1 MPHRRLISFLGF
13 LLLVMS
19 SQSMQMIEPAHAVCC
34 PPPRC
39 ACCWSYMVYG
49 SIKMQANGKA
59 VISTEKGSTT
69 VAVSQR
75 VQDAFK
81 KEDLIEDFGFIVLDG
96 DMAEQ
101 KAEVS
106 AFVAADRDKH
116 NDFVDKKPGSAQSI
130 VNFYNKAFEDFINQK
145 GTSPQQHMNK

>member
-1 MPHRRLISFLGF
+1 
-13 LLLVMS
+13 
-19 SQSMQMIEPAHAVCC
+19 
-34 PPPRC
+34 
-39 ACCWSYMVYG
+39 MVYG

-145 GTSPQQHMNK
+145 GTSQQQHMNQ